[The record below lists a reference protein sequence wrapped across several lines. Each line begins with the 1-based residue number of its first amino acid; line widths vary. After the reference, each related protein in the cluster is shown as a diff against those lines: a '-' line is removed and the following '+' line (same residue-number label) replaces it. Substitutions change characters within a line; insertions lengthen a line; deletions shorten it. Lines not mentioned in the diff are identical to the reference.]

1 MDVKRIQG
9 IRMIKIITEW
19 CEICNKET
27 THKIKYVHKT
37 KPAHPDLNLHY
48 CMAYKTGYEKQL
60 TGRR

>member
-1 MDVKRIQG
+1 
-9 IRMIKIITEW
+9 MIKIITEW